1 MDRLAQQG
9 VVHPWS
15 CGTQMPAVSL
25 PSTFERQLILTC
37 QMSGKFAV
45 DSANGRLLT
54 IALSVQAKEY
64 PERFLWAQDHA
75 FALEYTPDPLSIHL
89 IEPQIQPFLT
99 AKTPVRWHCRF
110 FHFEMGNADPIE
122 AEQAFRV
129 HADVVTA
136 VAGFGEPVITVHLNL
151 LPSTPFDCGRGVENL
166 SRLVE
171 HAGKL
176 GMTVCL
182 ENLRR
187 GPTSNPHQVLAW
199 AQASGAMITLD
210 IGHAVS
216 SDWVKGGEMTL
227 VEVIEIFQERLQ
239 HVHMYDREEDRHYPI
254 EDLATKKAAIDRLL
268 SLGARCGWWTIELDD
283 CGEALRTREILTDYI
298 KNRIAGTAMQE

>member
-1 MDRLAQQG
+1 MSAR
-9 VVHPWS
+9 
-15 CGTQMPAVSL
+15 SL
-25 PSTFERQLILTC
+25 PPTFEQQPILTC
-37 QMSGKFAV
+37 PLSGKSAV
-45 DSANGRLLT
+45 DSGHGNRLT

-75 FALEYTPDPLSIHL
+75 FALEYTPDPLAIQL
-89 IEPQIQPFLT
+89 IEPQLRPFLT
-99 AKTPVRWHCRF
+99 AQTPVRWHCRF
-110 FHFEMGNADPIE
+110 FHFEMGNADPRE
-122 AEQAFRV
+122 AEEAFRM

-136 VAGFGEPVITVHLNL
+136 VAGIGEPVITVHLNL
-151 LPSTPFDCGRGVENL
+151 LPSAPFDCGRGVENL

-187 GPTSNPHQVLAW
+187 GPTSNPRQVLAW

-216 SDWVKGGEMTL
+216 SDLVKGGEMTL
-227 VEVIEIFQERLQ
+227 VEVIEIFRERLH

-254 EDLATKKAAIDRLL
+254 EDLAAKKAAIDRLL
-268 SLGARCGWWTIELDD
+268 SLGARCSWWTIELDD
-283 CGEALRTREILTDYI
+283 CGEALHTREILTDYI
-298 KNRIAGTAMQE
+298 NNRIAGKAMQNNYGGVDDEIE